1 MKYILILLDF
11 GSKKTIQIK
20 SIKQGYIQYIELK
33 HLTTLASKLNVIV
46 KLEKAPGEYVEAD
59 MPLLTVIN
67 HNQTLEHEK
76 FLHCLF
82 ITNDQ
87 ESIQDVK
94 LGIQKLSEIALRA
107 ISPAIND
114 PETAIN
120 CIEQLTQVFIKLG
133 KSYSSYIVEGLQ
145 KEEWLKMD
153 KEFLNQ
159 LLKNLAKAC
168 EKKGASMLIE

>member
-59 MPLLTVIN
+59 TPLLTVIN

-114 PETAIN
+114 P
-120 CIEQLTQVFIKLG
+120 
-133 KSYSSYIVEGLQ
+133 
-145 KEEWLKMD
+145 
-153 KEFLNQ
+153 
-159 LLKNLAKAC
+159 
-168 EKKGASMLIE
+168 